1 MTQRQDSPLT
11 DTDVEIV
18 EHRTVYKGFLR
29 VDEYRLRHRR
39 FDGGWT
45 PELSRELM
53 ERGHAVCAALYDPAR
68 DAVVLIEQF
77 RIGAHA
83 AGSAPWM
90 VECVAGMF
98 RRGEDPA
105 EVMRREIVE
114 ETGLEA
120 RALVHI
126 GRAAASPGGSSETV
140 EMFAAHVDSSA
151 ARGVHGLAHE
161 GEDIRVFAEPFD
173 DAFASFFDGRR
184 LASSFTLMTLQ
195 WLALNRARL
204 KAEWETRR

>member
-1 MTQRQDSPLT
+1 MTKLPDSPFSA
-11 DTDVEIV
+11 TDVEIA

-45 PELSRELM
+45 PVLSRELM
-53 ERGHAVCAALYDPAR
+53 ERGHAVCAALYDPTC

-105 EVMRREIVE
+105 AVMRREIAE

-120 RALVHI
+120 REMVNI

-140 EMFAAHVDSSA
+140 EMFAAHVDSRA
-151 ARGVHGLAHE
+151 ARGFHGLAHE

-173 DAFASFFDGRR
+173 EAFASFFDGRR

-204 KAEWETRR
+204 KAEWGTLR